1 MKKLHTALAL
11 TLALGLV
18 ACSDEPT
25 SVIPPATPNVAAT
38 DAATLADTSPVLAT
52 VNGVPVTQNT
62 LNFHQ
67 QQRAMR
73 RPGDAGNQDQNLIL
87 QEIINLEL
95 MTQAAQKAGID
106 RRPEI
111 AVQLAH
117 QRRAFLASV
126 AAQDHAL
133 SHPVAEEET
142 RALYERHFG
151 TADQEFKARHILV
164 ETEEQARQI
173 IAALGDGGDF
183 AALAKEHST
192 DPMAANGGD
201 LGWFAPGQMVQ
212 PFADAAAALEPGHY
226 SQEPVQTQFG
236 WHVILL
242 DDRREATPPSFDEMR
257 DQLQMMAQNQKLQE
271 YLQQLHNEASIEIK

>member
-11 TLALGLV
+11 TLTLGLI
-18 ACSDEPT
+18 ACNDQPA
-25 SVIPPATPNVAAT
+25 SVIPPATPTATPAA
-38 DAATLADTSPVLAT
+38 AAADTSPVLAT
-52 VNGVPVTQNT
+52 VNGVPITQNT

-95 MTQAAQKAGID
+95 MQQEAQKSGID

-111 AVQLAH
+111 ALQLAH
-117 QRRAFLASV
+117 QRRGFLASI
-126 AAQDHAL
+126 AAQNHAM
-133 SHPVAEEET
+133 SHPLAEADL
-142 RALYERHFG
+142 RALYEQHFG

-164 ETEEQARQI
+164 SSEEEARQI
-173 IAALGDGGDF
+173 ISALDGGGDF
-183 AALAKEHST
+183 TALAKEHST

-212 PFADAAAALEPGHY
+212 PFAEAAAGLEPGKY

-242 DDRREATPPSFDEMR
+242 EDRREATPPSFEEMQ
-257 DQLQMMAQNQKLQE
+257 DQLRMMAQNQQLQQ
-271 YLQQLHNEASIEIK
+271 YLQQLQDEASIELK